1 MTNLHSDPSSVS
13 SSSHSRRGRRRSLAW
28 AAGLTAAAALVL
40 PMAADAHRFEI
51 DDTGNATPLH
61 EDFPDPESTTPT
73 MPAVTAD
80 AAIVVD
86 RATGAVLGSKS
97 PDLRWAPASTTKIM
111 TGLLAIEAVQSG
123 AVALDDTVTI
133 RSDVG
138 IEDRAAATL
147 AAGDTISL
155 RDLLNMALVS
165 SKGDAAVAVGTYI
178 GDRVYLRALQSRPP
192 GLQTR
197 VLAPLSARDA
207 FVARMNTRAAEL
219 GLDDTSYIDITG
231 RDPEDLNENGEFPDQ
246 AGCVDNEFT
255 VDDCAHY
262 TTARDLASLARVALD
277 QPLFAAIVRR
287 TEWTTTTW
295 TRPSGPDPDKTF
307 TTTNQLL
314 PGETSAYPGTYGVK
328 TGTTGQAGQ
337 NLVSAATV
345 GGEDVIAVALGSD
358 ASDTEDGDRFTD
370 SRALLS
376 FGLGL

>member
-1 MTNLHSDPSSVS
+1 MNNLRTDPSSVS
-13 SSSHSRRGRRRSLAW
+13 SSSDSRRGRRRSLAW

-40 PMAADAHRFEI
+40 PTAADAHRLQL

-61 EDFPDPESTTPT
+61 EDFPDIESTTPT

-111 TGLLAIEAVQSG
+111 TGLLAIEAVRSG
-123 AVALDDTVTI
+123 AVSLGDTVTI

-138 IEDRAAATL
+138 DEDRDVATL

-155 RDLLNMALVS
+155 RDLLNMALVAS
-165 SKGDAAVAVGTYI
+165 DGDAATAVGTYI
-178 GDRVYLRALQSRPP
+178 GERVYTRALQTTPP
-192 GLQTR
+192 AVQTR
-197 VLAPLSARDA
+197 ALAPLRARDA

-219 GLDDTSYIDITG
+219 GLEDTSYIDITG
-231 RDPEDLNENGEFPDQ
+231 RDPEDLNENGDFPAQ
-246 AGCVDNEFT
+246 AGCDDNEFD
-255 VDDCAHY
+255 VPACAHY
-262 TTARDLASLARVALD
+262 TTARDLASLAGVALD
-277 QPLFAAIVRR
+277 QPLFAGIVR
-287 TEWTTTTW
+287 TTAWTTTTW

-314 PGETSAYPGTYGVK
+314 PGQSRAYPGTYGVK
-328 TGTTGQAGQ
+328 TGTTDRAGQ

-358 ASDTEDGDRFTD
+358 DSDTVAGDRFTD

>member
-1 MTNLHSDPSSVS
+1 MTNRRTDPSSVS

-40 PMAADAHRFEI
+40 PTAADAHRFQL

-61 EDFPDPESTTPT
+61 EEFSDAESTTPT

-155 RDLLNMALVS
+155 RDLLNMALVAS
-165 SKGDAAVAVGTYI
+165 AGDAAVAVGTYI
-178 GDRVYLRALQSRPP
+178 GERVYLRALQSRPP

-197 VLAPLSARDA
+197 APAPLSARDA
-207 FVARMNTRAAEL
+207 FVARMNARAAEL
-219 GLDDTSYIDITG
+219 GLEDTSYVDITG

-246 AGCVDNEFT
+246 AGCVGNEFD
-255 VDDCAHY
+255 VAACAHY

-277 QPLFAAIVRR
+277 RPLFAGIVR
-287 TEWTTTTW
+287 TTAGTTTTW
-295 TRPSGPDPDKTF
+295 TRPSGPDPDETVF
-307 TTTNQLL
+307 TTNQLL
-314 PGETSAYPGTYGVK
+314 PGQSRAYPGTYGVK
-328 TGTTGQAGQ
+328 TGTTYRAGE

-358 ASDTEDGDRFTD
+358 ASDTVAGDRFTD

>member
-1 MTNLHSDPSSVS
+1 MAPIPALLQAANFARHVGVLGPMTNLLSDPSSVS

-51 DDTGNATPLH
+51 DDTGNATPLY
-61 EDFPDPESTTPT
+61 EDFPDPEPT

-123 AVALDDTVTI
+123 AVSLDDTVTI

-147 AAGDTISL
+147 AVGDTISL
-155 RDLLNMALVS
+155 RDLLNMALVDS
-165 SKGDAAVAVGTYI
+165 AGDAAVAVGTYI
-178 GDRVYLRALQSRPP
+178 GERVYLRALQSRPP

-219 GLDDTSYIDITG
+219 GLEDTSYIDITG

-246 AGCVDNEFT
+246 AGCVGNQFT
-255 VDDCAHY
+255 VDECAHY

-277 QPLFAAIVRR
+277 QPLFAAIVR
-287 TEWTTTTW
+287 TTAGTATTW
-295 TRPSGPDPDKTF
+295 TRPSGPAPDKTF

-314 PGETSAYPGTYGVK
+314 PGQSSAYPGTYGVK
-328 TGTTGQAGQ
+328 TGTTYRAGQ
-337 NLVSAATV
+337 NLV
-345 GGEDVIAVALGSD
+345 
-358 ASDTEDGDRFTD
+358 
-370 SRALLS
+370 
-376 FGLGL
+376 